1 MKNLHNSPIKTVIST
16 EAVRLHRAAQ
26 WRDPRICR
34 CLSSSCAQTASQ
46 TKTRRAIIA
55 TLLIAAALASSPLS
69 NQRISAET
77 RTKKHPARRTDWP
90 VYGGQSADDHY
101 SALHQIDR
109 TNVHK
114 LKVAWT
120 FDTKEP
126 GGLQTNPLI
135 VGRVLFG
142 FTPTQT
148 VIALDAATGKNLWTF
163 STGTPGLQ
171 PTRGL
176 SYWTDGT
183 QSILFAGLLTNL
195 YAIDPATGKL
205 ISTFGD
211 GGKIDLRKDLN
222 EKDVTQSFA
231 ALTTPGIVYKDM
243 IIVGFRAPETEPALH
258 GDIRAYDVHTGKL
271 RWIFHT
277 IPLPGEPGYETWP
290 KDAWKVT
297 GSANNWTGMAL
308 DEKRG
313 IVYVPTGSAVN
324 DFYGFDR
331 IGDDLYANTLLAL
344 DANTGQRLWHFQGV
358 HHDIWD
364 RDFPSPPSLVTVRS
378 HGKQIDAVAQT
389 TKQGYLFLFDRTNGK
404 PLFPIEER
412 VFPASTAPGEKASPT
427 QPIPSIPAPYARQ
440 LLTADM
446 LTTRT
451 PEAHAWATEQFKS
464 FISNGLFVPFTVDK
478 QTVVF
483 PGFDGGAEWGGS
495 AVDIKTGVIY
505 INANDIVWTGGLT
518 ENKPGGSL
526 GANVYQSQCSIC
538 HGGDRK
544 GSPPAFPSLIDE
556 RKHLSDAQITEIIHN
571 GKGRMPS
578 FPNVEAARLTAV
590 LEYLKTGDT
599 GGSATTSAPKSANRN
614 EIAGAKIYDKNCAI
628 CHGDDLLGAPSNYPG
643 LLGVRLRLTDQQ
655 ILANIHDGKGRMPAF
670 HKLTAADTAALLRF
684 LGDSAPIVES
694 AVTSNNFSKKEV
706 ESALAPPG
714 GLAKYRFT
722 GYRKFLDPDGYPAVQ
737 PPWGTLN
744 AIDLNTGRYL
754 WKIPL
759 GNYPELAA
767 KGLKDTGTENY
778 GGPIVTA
785 SGIVFIAATNFDH
798 TLRAFDSRTGT
809 LLWQGDLP
817 YAGNATPATY
827 MVDGR
832 QYVVIATSNA
842 RNPKGPQGAAYVAF
856 ALP

>member
-1 MKNLHNSPIKTVIST
+1 MRSLKKINQRKRSANIG
-16 EAVRLHRAAQ
+16 RL
-26 WRDPRICR
+26 
-34 CLSSSCAQTASQ
+34 
-46 TKTRRAIIA
+46 
-55 TLLIAAALASSPLS
+55 LLIAASLALPLALAGKGHLLTTA
-69 NQRISAET
+69 RAAE
-77 RTKKHPARRTDWP
+77 KKSTDHTDWP
-90 VYGGQSADDHY
+90 VYGGQSADDRY

-109 TNVHK
+109 ANVHQ

-120 FDTKEP
+120 FDTKEQ
-126 GGLQTNPLI
+126 GGLQTNPLV
-135 VGRVLFG
+135 VGRTSFG
-142 FTPTQT
+142 FTPTQK
-148 VIALDAATGKNLWTF
+148 VIALDAATGKLLWTF
-163 STGTPGLQ
+163 SSGTPGLQ

-183 QSILFAGLLTNL
+183 RNVLFAGLLTNL
-195 YAIDPATGKL
+195 YALDPATGKL

-211 GGKIDLRKDLN
+211 DGKIDLRKDLN

-231 ALTTPGIVYKDM
+231 ALTTPGIVYKDS

-290 KDAWKVT
+290 RDAWKVT

-344 DANTGQRLWHFQGV
+344 DANTGQRIWHFQGV

-378 HGKQIDAVAQT
+378 HGKQVDAVAQT

-404 PLFPIEER
+404 PLFPIEEHA
-412 VFPASTAPGEKASPT
+412 FPASTTPGEKTSPT
-427 QPIPSIPAPYARQ
+427 QPVPSLPAPYARQ

-451 PEAHAWATEQFKS
+451 PEAHAWAAEQFKS

-518 ENKPGGSL
+518 ENKQGGSL
-526 GANVYQSQCSIC
+526 GSTVYQSQCSIC

-544 GSPPAFPSLIDE
+544 GNPPTFPSLVDDQ
-556 RKHLSDAQITEIIHN
+556 KHLSDAQITEIIHN

-590 LEYLKTGDT
+590 LEYLKTGDDGA
-599 GGSATTSAPKSANRN
+599 GGKAGAASPKSPNRS

-643 LLGVRLRLTDQQ
+643 LLGVRGRLTDQQ

-670 HKLTAADTAALLRF
+670 HKLTDADTASLLHF
-684 LGDSAPIVES
+684 LGDSQSPMVEA
-694 AVTSNNFSKKEV
+694 AVTSNNSSKKEV
-706 ESALAPPG
+706 ESTLAPPG

-785 SGIVFIAATNFDH
+785 GGIVFIAATNFDH
-798 TLRAFDSRTGT
+798 TLRAFDSRTGA

>member
-1 MKNLHNSPIKTVIST
+1 MDAASISARLFDKSKRKADTARVVIVLLSGIVLST
-16 EAVRLHRAAQ
+16 
-26 WRDPRICR
+26 
-34 CLSSSCAQTASQ
+34 CLD
-46 TKTRRAIIA
+46 TRGIV
-55 TLLIAAALASSPLS
+55 LAAAVD
-69 NQRISAET
+69 N
-77 RTKKHPARRTDWP
+77 KDHPAVRTDWP
-90 VYGGQSADDHY
+90 VYGGQSADDRY
-101 SALHQIDR
+101 SPLHQIDR

-120 FDTKEP
+120 FDTNEK

-135 VGRVLFG
+135 VGRVMFG
-142 FTPTQT
+142 FTPSQK
-148 VIALDAATGKNLWTF
+148 VIALDAATGKHLWTF
-163 STGTPGLQ
+163 DSGTPGLQ

-183 QSILFAGLLTNL
+183 QSILFAGLLSNL
-195 YAIDPATGKL
+195 YAIDPANGKL
-205 ISTFGD
+205 VSSFGE
-211 GGKIDLRKDLN
+211 GGKIDLRKDLT
-222 EKDVTQSFA
+222 EGDISQAFA
-231 ALTTPGIVYKDM
+231 ALTSPGLVYKDM
-243 IIVGFRAPETEPALH
+243 IIVGFRAPETQPALR
-258 GDIRAYDVHTGKL
+258 GDIRAYDVHSGKL

-277 IPLPGEPGYETWP
+277 VPRPGEPGYETWP

-297 GSANNWTGMAL
+297 GAANNWAGMAL

-324 DFYGFDR
+324 DFYGADR

-344 DANTGQRLWHFQGV
+344 DANTGKRIWHFQGV

-378 HGKQIDAVAQT
+378 HGKQVDAVAQT
-389 TKQGYLFLFDRTNGK
+389 TKQGFLFLFDRTTGK
-404 PLFPIEER
+404 PLFPIEEHP
-412 VFPASTAPGEKASPT
+412 FPASTAPGEKASPT
-427 QPIPSIPAPYARQ
+427 QPVPLLPAPYARQ

-451 PEAHAWATEQFKS
+451 PESHAWAVEQFKT
-464 FISNGLFVPFTVDK
+464 FISNGIFVPFSVDK

-505 INANDIVWTGGLT
+505 INANDIAWTGGLT
-518 ENKPGGSL
+518 ENKQGGSL
-526 GANVYQSQCSIC
+526 GSNVYQSQCSIC

-544 GSPPAFPSLIDE
+544 GNPPTFPSLIDE
-556 RKHLSDAQITEIIHN
+556 QKRLSDAQVTEIIHN

-578 FPNVEAARLTAV
+578 FPNVDAARLTAV
-590 LEYLKTGDT
+590 LEYLKTGDD
-599 GGSATTSAPKSANRN
+599 GGSKGSQASPRSGIRT
-614 EIAGAKIYDKNCAI
+614 EVAGAKIYDRNCAI

-643 LLGVRLRLTDQQ
+643 LIGVRARLSDQQ
-655 ILANIHDGKGRMPAF
+655 ILANIHNGKGRMPSF
-670 HKLTAADTAALLRF
+670 QKLTDADTASLLRF
-684 LGDSAPIVES
+684 LGDRNSPMVEE
-694 AVTSNNFSKKEV
+694 AVASGNSSKKEV

-722 GYRKFLDPDGYPAVQ
+722 GYRKFLDPDGYPAVV

-759 GNYPELAA
+759 GEYPELAQ
-767 KGLKDTGTENY
+767 KGIKGTGSENY

-785 SGIVFIAATNFDH
+785 GGLVFIAATNFDH
-798 TLRAFDSRTGT
+798 TMRAFDNRTGA
-809 LLWQGDLP
+809 LLWAGDLP

-832 QYVVIATSNA
+832 QYIVIATSNA